1 MLDFKKA
8 VFVERF
14 ERMGKDEVG
23 ISFTFSEEDTQNII
37 SGEYKHFY
45 SQNMQYYWDRFGEEY
60 KTAPPYVGLT
70 LKYRKGDFDKQH
82 LTLEFGVVV
91 NGSPRDLIV
100 CLLAPYE
107 DYSATDTIALLKIAL
122 AASE

>member
-1 MLDFKKA
+1 
-8 VFVERF
+8 
-14 ERMGKDEVG
+14 
-23 ISFTFSEEDTQNII
+23 
-37 SGEYKHFY
+37 
-45 SQNMQYYWDRFGEEY
+45 MQYYWDRFGEEY

-70 LKYRKGDFDKQH
+70 LKYRKGDFDKQR

-100 CLLAPYE
+100 CFLAPYE